1 MLLIIK
7 LKISEVEDSDHK
19 RPNLILFLLTKADLI
34 HWGIDVLEVGSV
46 VDVGCFVALTL
57 IEVAVVL
64 RTLDS
69 KGAWSCQS
77 IKGVVGPFIGRYWD
91 DSAFLK
97 EVANDVG
104 SLYSVIFAKKDLNI
118 LSKPTGVVVS
128 HSFAVPESL
137 QQWVTGE
144 DLLFDW
150 VAFLV
155 T

>member
-7 LKISEVEDSDHK
+7 LKISEVEDSSHK

-34 HWGIDVLEVGSV
+34 HWGIDVLEVSIV

-57 IEVAVVL
+57 IEVVVVL
-64 RTLDS
+64 RTLNS
-69 KGAWSCQS
+69 EGAWSCQS
-77 IKGVVGPFIGRYWD
+77 IKGVVIPFIGPYGD
-91 DSAFLK
+91 HSAFLK
-97 EVANDVG
+97 KVTSDVAPF
-104 SLYSVIFAKKDLNI
+104 YSVIFAKKDLNI